1 MDMTTEKK
9 AITAKNNMARN
20 CGARAEWN
28 GNYVGLKLEKS
39 LRSRKVL
46 VAAVCLTKV
55 EEDWLSLNGI
65 TVEIT
70 YKFKHFNYKLEH

>member
-1 MDMTTEKK
+1 MDITTEKK
-9 AITAKNNMARN
+9 AITAKNNMAGT
-20 CGARAEWN
+20 CGARAKWN

-39 LRSRKVL
+39 KRSRKVL

-70 YKFKHFNYKLEH
+70 Y